1 MQVIRNKVCKVSPVV
16 GISQEQHLHH
26 ADQGNPLLGEI
37 TSQSTT
43 SLPTVEFDIAGQ
55 RVACVLQ
62 SFSDLW
68 VSLCLLVHSSL
79 ALSPQP
85 LP

>member
-1 MQVIRNKVCKVSPVV
+1 MSPVV

-55 RVACVLQ
+55 RVGLCAAELFRLMSISVPPHALQ
-62 SFSDLW
+62 S
-68 VSLCLLVHSSL
+68 CPITTTSSL
-79 ALSPQP
+79 KP
-85 LP
+85 LFLDSI